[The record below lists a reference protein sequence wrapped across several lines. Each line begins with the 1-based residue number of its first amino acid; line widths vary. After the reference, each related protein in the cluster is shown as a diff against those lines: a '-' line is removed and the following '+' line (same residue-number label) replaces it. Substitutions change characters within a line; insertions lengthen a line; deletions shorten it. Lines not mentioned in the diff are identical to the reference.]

1 MKITDC
7 LWLDE
12 FVDKI
17 IRKHGVYPEEV
28 EEVLSGN
35 VAIRKLE
42 GGKIKGEDLYIA
54 FGRTAAGRY
63 VTVLFVR
70 KRYKRALVI
79 SARDMTKRERKTYGK
94 KE

>member
-17 IRKHGVYPEEV
+17 IRKHGVYQEEV
-28 EEVLSGN
+28 EEVLSGE

-42 GGKIKGEDLYIA
+42 GGRLKGRIYISPL
-54 FGRTAAGRY
+54 AGPRQ
-63 VTVLFVR
+63 
-70 KRYKRALVI
+70 A
-79 SARDMTKRERKTYGK
+79 DM
-94 KE
+94 